1 MTVWKPSLGEH
12 KLRRKQ
18 LFYLQVLFVLLLH
31 FSMDAILLKEN
42 WQNIQ
47 LSIQSQSDLFL
58 RSCCLLVTMRAIA
71 ELRVTSQLSPLSAAG

>member
-1 MTVWKPSLGEH
+1 
-12 KLRRKQ
+12 
-18 LFYLQVLFVLLLH
+18 
-31 FSMDAILLKEN
+31 MDAILLKEN

-58 RSCCLLVTMRAIA
+58 RSCLLVTMRAIA